1 MKKFLCIMIS
11 LIMVFSLVGCSG
23 NSEIDRESAT
33 LGQLK
38 EGLEGEFENED
49 SSINDV
55 ELVWIETTQV
65 LDRYGDTKTSTEE
78 NEYKDILK
86 NALETKDKVKSVNE
100 KSIKNSLVKAY
111 CNDYMEFAD
120 KILTCIINACRETD
134 EDKSFKYFS
143 TADNIKSYTDDQKR
157 LYESYIGFG
166 DEALKITIGELRLKD
181 DLDNKLEK
189 IKEEMKNI
197 D

>member
-11 LIMVFSLVGCSG
+11 LIMVLSLVGCSE
-23 NSEIDRESAT
+23 NSEVDRESAT

-38 EGLEGEFENED
+38 EGLEDEFESED

-55 ELVWIETTQV
+55 ELVWIETIQV
-65 LDRYGDTKTSTEE
+65 LDRYGDTKPSTEE

-86 NALETKDKVKSVNE
+86 NALEAKDKMKSVNL
-100 KSIKNSLVKAY
+100 KSIKSSLVKTY

-120 KILTCIINACRETD
+120 KILACIVNACRETD
-134 EDKSFKYFS
+134 EDKSFEYFS
-143 TADNIKSYTDDQKR
+143 MADNIKRYTDDQKR

-166 DEALKITIGELRLKD
+166 DEALRITIGELRLKD

-189 IKEEMKNI
+189 IKEEMKGI
-197 D
+197 A